1 MMTPQGE
8 LSANPDLITGLDLN
22 EDFVSDAS
30 SEDEGRMKKAQY
42 EMDQF
47 VTDALF
53 KNDRYKMGLSLF
65 YTQQEAEQRRHF
77 RLQ

>member
-1 MMTPQGE
+1 MVGIP
-8 LSANPDLITGLDLN
+8 GLDLN

-30 SEDEGRMKKAQY
+30 SDDQGRMKKAQY
-42 EMDQF
+42 EMDQL

-53 KNDRYKMGLSLF
+53 RDDRTKMGLSLF

-77 RLQ
+77 RM

>member
-1 MMTPQGE
+1 MLLQQ
-8 LSANPDLITGLDLN
+8 SANILGLVNHQGDLSGNPDIINGLDLN

-42 EMDQF
+42 EMDQI

-53 KNDRYKMGLSLF
+53 KDDRLKMGLSLF
-65 YTQQEAEQRRHF
+65 YTQ
-77 RLQ
+77 